1 MFCEI
6 VELDM
11 TQPFGDLKGSKFIKE
26 VRAQSGELFKQI
38 LLINGK
44 IYHPCVAYSC
54 ILGVREMKLNKN
66 PENHVISEEGLECP
80 YCEYVHDERYLLKK
94 NKGHMECQYCH
105 SEIKF
110 VIDRE
115 VTSSRKCLRE
125 VYHTEPVKLKEP
137 IEL

>member
-44 IYHPCVAYSC
+44 VYHPCVAYSC
-54 ILGVREMKLNKN
+54 ILGVREMKLNRN
-66 PENHVISEEGLECP
+66 PENYVVSEEGLECP

-115 VTSSRKCLRE
+115 V
-125 VYHTEPVKLKEP
+125 YHTEPVKLNEP

>member
-6 VELDM
+6 VELDL

-54 ILGVREMKLNKN
+54 ILGVKEMKLNRN
-66 PENHVISEEGLECP
+66 PEILVICEEGLKCP
-80 YCEYVHDERYLLKK
+80 YCEYVDDEAYLLKI
-94 NKGHMECQYCH
+94 NKGHKECVYCY

-115 VTSSRKCLRE
+115 VNSSGKCLRE
-125 VYHTEPVKLKEP
+125 IYHTEPVKLNEP